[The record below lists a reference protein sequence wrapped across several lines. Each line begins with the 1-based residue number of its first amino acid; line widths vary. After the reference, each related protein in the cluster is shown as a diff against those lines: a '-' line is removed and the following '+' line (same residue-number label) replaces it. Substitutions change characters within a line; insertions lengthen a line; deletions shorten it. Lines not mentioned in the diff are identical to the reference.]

1 MKVLDMLDEFHKNPI
16 TVLESDTIGTAMD
29 LLEKNKIG
37 ALLVCNEKEEPVG
50 ILTERDIL
58 RMVYAQRNDIS
69 ENKVKDNMSTRMVI
83 GLPEDDIEYIAKMI
97 TENRIRHIPII
108 DKNNKLC
115 GIVSIGDIVKAK
127 VDQAEGKARYLQ
139 EYITGR
145 QHTAGE

>member
-1 MKVLDMLDEFHKNPI
+1 MQVKDILDDYHRHPI
-16 TVLESDTIGTAMD
+16 TIQESDTLGIAMD

-37 ALLVCNEKEEPVG
+37 ALLVCNSKEEPVG

-58 RMVYAQRNDIS
+58 RNVYANRTDIS
-69 ENKVKDNMSTRMVI
+69 SHSVKDNMSTNLVI
-83 GLPEDDIEYIAKMI
+83 GVPDDHIEYIAKMI

-108 DKNNKLC
+108 DDNNKLC

-127 VDQAEGKARYLQ
+127 VEKAEGEVRYLQ

-145 QHTAGE
+145 QHTANE